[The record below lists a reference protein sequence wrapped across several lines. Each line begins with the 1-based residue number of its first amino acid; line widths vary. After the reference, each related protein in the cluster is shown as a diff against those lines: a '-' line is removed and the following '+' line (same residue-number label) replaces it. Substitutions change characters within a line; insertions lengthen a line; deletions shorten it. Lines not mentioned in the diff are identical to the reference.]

1 MGQKC
6 HYQEDGTRTRG
17 MEKILAEMVVLGL
30 VVMVD
35 VN

>member
-1 MGQKC
+1 MGVNS
-6 HYQEDGTRTRG
+6 HYREDRTRRG
-17 MEKILAEMVVLGL
+17 MKKILAEMVALGL